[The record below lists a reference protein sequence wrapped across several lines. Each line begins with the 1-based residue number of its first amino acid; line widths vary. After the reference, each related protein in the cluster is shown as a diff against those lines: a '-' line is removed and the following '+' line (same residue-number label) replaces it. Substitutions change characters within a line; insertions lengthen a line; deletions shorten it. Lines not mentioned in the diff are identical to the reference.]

1 MATWTIGTRSSR
13 KVCGIQP
20 INTDKLWKSTI
31 WLQCNDC
38 SWRCKADTN
47 ITFVMLCWCCWWLA
61 TQRFTT
67 CWLRL
72 RCRFTNSKRWSCQGP
87 GSNRLAHLTTGDTV
101 ERALIVMQS
110 SRLRLLSD
118 TARVMSPVMTR
129 RCDRQWYQGSTE
141 TDRLIGIGRD
151 FGYPDGHRNCPIWGS
166 FLGR

>member
-31 WLQCNDC
+31 WLQRNDC
-38 SWRCKADTN
+38 SRRCKANTN
-47 ITFVMLCWCCWWLA
+47 ITFVMFCWCCWWWA

-67 CWLRL
+67 CLLRL

-87 GSNRLAHLTTGDTV
+87 RSNRLVHLTTGETV

-110 SRLRLLSD
+110 SRLRPLSD
-118 TARVMSPVMTR
+118 TVRVMLSVTWLAQPRLPV
-129 RCDRQWYQGSTE
+129 QWT
-141 TDRLIGIGRD
+141 L
-151 FGYPDGHRNCPIWGS
+151 CC
-166 FLGR
+166 FLAAFRSVDQPFPVDS